1 VDPIC
6 HTLVGACLAQ
16 SGLKRRSRM
25 GAAALVVAANAPDVD
40 IVAGFADRSLE
51 LRRGITH
58 GVPALVLW
66 PFVIA
71 GVFWLLGRLK
81 GGEGARFGALTGIS
95 AIGVLTH
102 PALDYLNVY
111 GMRWLMPFVD
121 RWFYG
126 DALFIVDPWIW
137 LALAAGI
144 LLARRRERRVL
155 PDPGRPARMALAA
168 VAVYIGGMMAS
179 TLTAGRDVGR
189 VVGPDARLMVS
200 PRPIDPLAKSVI
212 VARGDWYLLGSYRFG
227 RNPAVRIED
236 SLAVGLDREIL
247 AAVAAAPGG
256 PAFLHWAR
264 FPVGRRRQLGDSTW
278 FQVYDRRYSAGA
290 EGSWASVEVTVGSRR

>member
-1 VDPIC
+1 VDPLC

-16 SGLKRRSRM
+16 SGLKRRTRM
-25 GAAALVVAANAPDVD
+25 GAAALMVAANAPDVD
-40 IVAGFADRSLE
+40 IVAGLVGRSLE

-71 GVFWLLGRLK
+71 GVFWLLGRRK
-81 GGEGARFGALTGIS
+81 GRDPVRFGALTGLS

-111 GMRWLMPFVD
+111 GMRWLMPVVD

-126 DALFIVDPWIW
+126 DTLFIVDPWIW

-144 LLARRRERRVL
+144 LLARRRERHDL
-155 PDPGRPARMALAA
+155 ADPGRPARMALAA
-168 VAVYIGGMMAS
+168 VAVYIGGMMTS
-179 TLTAGRDVGR
+179 TLVARRDVAR
-189 VVGPDARLMVS
+189 LVGPDARLMVS
-200 PRPIDPLAKSVI
+200 PRPIDPLAKAVI
-212 VARGDWYLLGSYRFG
+212 VARGDWYLVGSYRLG
-227 RNPAVRIED
+227 RSPAVRMED
-236 SLAVGLDREIL
+236 SVAVGLDREIV
-247 AAVAAAPGG
+247 AAVATAPGG

-264 FPVGRRRQLGDSTW
+264 FPVGRRTQIGDSIRYRI
-278 FQVYDRRYSAGA
+278 YDRRYSGGA
-290 EGSWASVEVTVGSRR
+290 EGSWASLEVTVGSRR